1 MITFNSKT
9 NLLNICNNKN
19 FYMIFHISNK
29 IIIAIILCFGSIF
42 DSNSQ
47 TLISSIEAETGILT
61 GVSLSNQS
69 GNSSGKFVTGFD
81 ASGDKLR
88 LTISVL
94 TSATYKLTVFNKSPF
109 GNKNQDFYLD
119 GVKISSVFFPTSISF
134 VETVLS
140 KVFLT
145 AGNHTIE
152 IINDWGYVDLD
163 KFNIYTNPL
172 NSYNITP
179 NLIDPLAT
187 IEAKNLYT
195 YLISQFGKKIISGQT
210 DTYFDNLKAIATKTP
225 MLRAYDF
232 QKYTQGY
239 PYLWVNNAHAFGADP
254 NALETENA
262 INWYNN
268 TTQKKG
274 IINFHWHWHSP
285 SGGTA
290 GKNTFYTEFTTF
302 DVRQAIISGTPE
314 NILILQDIDAI
325 AVQLKKMQ
333 NAKIPVVWRPLHEA
347 GGAWF
352 WWGAKGS
359 AASKKLYDIVY
370 DRIVNYNDIHNLIW
384 VWSTPESDWY
394 PGNSKV
400 DMIGYDSYPG
410 AFNYTEQ
417 KNIFDQLYTI
427 VNGQK
432 LIAMSENGPIPD
444 IQRCLDADA
453 PWSYFMSWSN
463 LVTSQNTN
471 QHIIDVYTNPSVLT
485 IENNTLGLGNFESK
499 SNNEIGSIKYFPNP
513 FNDYFTIE
521 TGSEIGVYT
530 IFDLSGKLIE
540 KGMSNQL
547 IGKNLPKGTFLIKV
561 ETIQKNFEF
570 KVIKN

>member
-1 MITFNSKT
+1 MKLNLYSKT
-9 NLLNICNNKN
+9 ILINLL
-19 FYMIFHISNK
+19 F
-29 IIIAIILCFGSIF
+29 LCTTIGV
-42 DSNSQ
+42 NAQ
-47 TLISSIEAETGILT
+47 TLVSTIEAETGILT
-61 GVSLSNQS
+61 GLSLSNQS

-81 ASGDKLR
+81 AAGDNLKLS
-88 LTISVL
+88 ISVI
-94 TSATYKLTVFNKSPF
+94 TNATYKLSVFYKSQY

-119 GVKISSVFFPTSISF
+119 GVKIASIFFPTSSSF
-134 VETVLS
+134 VETTLS

-152 IINDWGYVDLD
+152 IVNDWGYVDID

-187 IEAKNLYT
+187 VEAKNLYA

-210 DTYFDNLKAIATKTP
+210 DSYFDNLKGIATKTP

-254 NALETENA
+254 NASETENA

-290 GKNTFYTEFTTF
+290 GKNTFYTEFTNF

-314 NILILQDIDAI
+314 NILILKDIDAI
-325 AVQLKKMQ
+325 AVQLKKLQ
-333 NAKIPVVWRPLHEA
+333 TAKIPVLWRPLHEA

-417 KNIFDQLYTI
+417 KNTFDQLYTI

-444 IQRCLDADA
+444 IQKCFDADA

-485 IENNTLGLGNFESK
+485 IENNTLGLW
-499 SNNEIGSIKYFPNP
+499 EIGSQNKNGIESIKYFPNP
-513 FNDYFTIE
+513 FKDYFTIS
-521 TGSEIGVYT
+521 TGSEIGEYF
-530 IFDLSGKLIE
+530 IYDLSGKFIE

-547 IGKNLPKGTFLIKV
+547 IGKNLPEGTFLIKV
-561 ETIQKNFEF
+561 ETNQKNFEF